1 MIKEKQIETTD
12 WLTRDISQEQLKR
25 EKQEAIMSAH
35 LEECVV
41 YDEYS
46 SREYGIEAVDFDA
59 TAAKMVAKGYQKS
72 SDVAAEIFADIK
84 QKIAD
89 LEYNA
94 KVPRKT
100 VTVETLME
108 QVNWVLHEVVPE
120 TLDEIEKKYTE
131 SEDG

>member
-1 MIKEKQIETTD
+1 MEEQKQIEEMGNAVYLASPLPAMWRKD
-12 WLTRDISQEQLKR
+12 ALIISDKLYR
-25 EKQEAIMSAH
+25 A
-35 LEECVV
+35 
-41 YDEYS
+41 
-46 SREYGIEAVDFDA
+46 
-59 TAAKMVAKGYQKS
+59 GYRKA
-72 SDVAAEIFADIK
+72 SDVAAEIFAEIK

-131 SEDG
+131 SEGAE